1 MKLLY
6 IDGAL
11 AITTAGDALQDGY
24 VGQTVKVRNADSG
37 VTLTGRVRSDG
48 SVLVSGG

>member
-1 MKLLY
+1 
-6 IDGAL
+6 
-11 AITTAGDALQDGY
+11 LQDGF
-24 VGQTVKVRNADSG
+24 VGQTIKVRNADSG